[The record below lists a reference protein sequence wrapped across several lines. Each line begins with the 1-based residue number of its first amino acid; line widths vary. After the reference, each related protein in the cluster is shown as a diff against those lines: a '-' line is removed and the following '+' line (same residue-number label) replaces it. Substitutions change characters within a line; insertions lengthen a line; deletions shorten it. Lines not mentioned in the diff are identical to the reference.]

1 MHPQLPLPLAV
12 QTTSPPSTPQTFAIK
27 RQGPDH
33 AFRAHHT
40 LAPHLGPHTVH
51 QHLPHCIPVHLGE
64 KPWPRGIRNRGQPPL
79 PHPARRA
86 HAGALIQLMTAA
98 DLQEQRPQHRLY
110 HLEER
115 PSPPSGTSWV
125 GDPAQ
130 LRSHVALAKK
140 STHPF
145 AESRIT
151 HGLTPSPA
159 EPAGRGTC
167 TPYSTGSVHHFQ
179 PTCEFAAPPPSALLP
194 APPAGSSPSRT
205 SLLLG
210 RSANLV

>member
-1 MHPQLPLPLAV
+1 
-12 QTTSPPSTPQTFAIK
+12 
-27 RQGPDH
+27 
-33 AFRAHHT
+33 
-40 LAPHLGPHTVH
+40 
-51 QHLPHCIPVHLGE
+51 
-64 KPWPRGIRNRGQPPL
+64 
-79 PHPARRA
+79 
-86 HAGALIQLMTAA
+86 MTAA
-98 DLQEQRPQHRLY
+98 DLQKQRPQHRLS

-115 PSPPSGTSWV
+115 PAPPSRTSWV

-140 STHPF
+140 SPHPF
-145 AESRIT
+145 AEGRIT

-210 RSANLV
+210 RSALCFVGYPNFAPATRYHTPPTLSMLSPFWLSPSRPSTERKIGAIMLAHQTNIAQF